1 MQKGFSIQNKNIYSS
16 HPYPQYPPSHQCRS
30 INLNQPPVKTRVK
43 DPIIKF
49 KRVMPSNDKI
59 YASGNYFKSPS
70 KAKAS
75 SGSKKSFVEVTPRKD
90 KNKKN
95 TFISYLDKVKE

>member
-1 MQKGFSIQNKNIYSS
+1 MHKGFSIQNKNIYSS

-30 INLNQPPVKTRVK
+30 IDLKEKAPKTRVK

-59 YASGNYFKSPS
+59 YASGNYFNSS
-70 KAKAS
+70 SEAKAR

-95 TFISYLDKVKE
+95 TFICYLDKVK